1 MFSPIFSKDDFN
13 ILKDLGKNEKIITCP
28 PDKSRGVVIMNKADY
43 VNKMNATLADLTKFQ
58 KMPNDDPFIVTV
70 HLEDRINR
78 LFSKLKS
85 LGTIS
90 EEKYIYI
97 YAAGTAPG
105 VLNGLAKTHKPGIP
119 LRPILAAYKTT
130 MFKLGK
136 FLIPIL
142 EPFTVN
148 EYTLKNSYHFYKDLN
163 DFKPRA
169 GNFMVSFGVSSL
181 YTNVPVTETIAILL
195 DRIFK
200 DTDSFYGFD
209 RINFSEFFEK

>member
-1 MFSPIFSKDDFN
+1 M
-13 ILKDLGKNEKIITCP
+13 KDLGKDDKIITCP
-28 PDKSRGVVIMNKADY
+28 PDKSRGVVIMNKTDY
-43 VNKMNATLADLTKFQ
+43 INKMDPIFADSTKFQ
-58 KMPNDDPFIVTV
+58 KMPNDDPFIITV
-70 HLEDRINR
+70 RFEDWINR
-78 LFSKLKS
+78 LLSKLKS

-90 EEKYIYI
+90 EEKYKYL

-105 VLNGLAKTHKPGIP
+105 ILYGLAKTHKPGIP
-119 LRPILAAYKTT
+119 LRPILAAYKTA

-136 FLIPIL
+136 FLISNL

-163 DFKPRA
+163 DFKQRA
-169 GNFMVSFGVSSL
+169 GNFMVSFDVSSL
-181 YTNVPVTETIAILL
+181 YTNVPVTETIAIKL

-209 RINFSEFFEK
+209 RINFS